1 MSHYRK
7 AMYRCG
13 GNECDRV
20 HMTDGSGVGETPSS
34 RAIGGCAER
43 EIACVCNCD
52 AAGHD

>member
-20 HMTDGSGVGETPSS
+20 HMTDGGGVDETPLELSEGVPNGKLPVY
-34 RAIGGCAER
+34 AIAM
-43 EIACVCNCD
+43 
-52 AAGHD
+52 